1 MGYEKMKTKA
11 VIAGLIIIVFLMIF
25 GGHGS
30 CEIHRFDCC
39 YGPYEIWLPKHLDKS
54 DVVEQSGG
62 RIDLGK
68 YGSIQFTDAKIGDLE
83 KYYGGW
89 VDVGDA
95 KKEVTDAGKEM
106 IFLPST
112 KCNSSTISLETTKCG
127 GIGLIDYAKEK
138 GQIVSLGFDIKGPI
152 TDSERLKVAKSFKF
166 ITSGAQRVTNT
177 PTFRSG
183 MK

>member
-1 MGYEKMKTKA
+1 MKTKS
-11 VIAGLIIIVFLMIF
+11 VMAGFIIIAFLMIF
-25 GGHGS
+25 GGHGN

-62 RIDLGK
+62 WIDLGK
-68 YGSIQFTDAKIGDLE
+68 YGSIRFTDAKIGDLE
-83 KYYGGW
+83 KNYGNW

-95 KKEVTDAGKEM
+95 KKEVTDAGNDM

-112 KCNSSTISLETTKCG
+112 KCNSTNPILETTKCG

-138 GQIVSLGFDIKGPI
+138 GQIVSLNFDIEEPI
-152 TDSERLKVAKSFKF
+152 TDRERLKVAKSFKF
-166 ITSGAQRVTNT
+166 I
-177 PTFRSG
+177 
-183 MK
+183 